1 MKYSSCLIW
10 PVLIIHIRKIFEA
23 MPKTSDT
30 RKSQEIHLCFS
41 LHKQFEILPQV
52 IKKHE
57 TAVKDIFY
65 EMMKKQPS
73 LGNFG
78 VKKLL
83 VLKLQCP
90 LRYFSFG
97 TERYLK
103 ALKHYVF
110 YIFGLLV
117 LLRI

>member
-1 MKYSSCLIW
+1 
-10 PVLIIHIRKIFEA
+10 

-30 RKSQEIHLCFS
+30 RKSQEIHVFF

-52 IKKHE
+52 IKKHKS
-57 TAVKDIFY
+57 AVKEIFY

-103 ALKHYVF
+103 ALKHDF
-110 YIFGLLV
+110 INIFGLLV